1 MNEVVM
7 SFPVYIL
14 SKLQGCSMRPLAPE
28 ALGGAHALWQRDVR
42 LLPAFEPCRNEV
54 YEGYATSGGPGCG
67 AVFICDGVGSSL
79 DAAHALHAAGALPV
93 WTSVLAVSQQSGRGQ
108 MRRQWVSPAGN
119 IYAALRFP
127 VASNYPDS
135 LSSLVAGYVFARAFE
150 MCGIDVRMKWPN
162 DLLLD
167 DCKMAGILLEDRNGA
182 LLVGIG
188 INVAHFP
195 RTGCLREGAAVPA
208 CGLAARGF
216 DFAPFELWR
225 QLVDRAFFC
234 YRNEVLRFSE
244 DGLIS
249 RLEAYLAWVGRVVMI
264 HGSDLGSCPG
274 RLMGLSHDGAL
285 RVLLSGREQVLHS
298 CSLSPIS

>member
-1 MNEVVM
+1 MPSGSVTCGFCPLLSRAAM
-7 SFPVYIL
+7 KFMKDMPPAAAPVAVRFSSVTEWGL
-14 SKLQGCSMRPLAPE
+14 HWMPLMRCTLPENCRCGQVCLQFRSSQEE
-28 ALGGAHALWQRDVR
+28 AR
-42 LLPAFEPCRNEV
+42 C
-54 YEGYATSGGPGCG
+54 
-67 AVFICDGVGSSL
+67 
-79 DAAHALHAAGALPV
+79 
-93 WTSVLAVSQQSGRGQ
+93 AVSGC
-108 MRRQWVSPAGN
+108 RRQATYMLRCVFPA
-119 IYAALRFP
+119 
-127 VASNYPDS
+127 ASNYPDS

-195 RTGCLREGAAVPA
+195 RTDCLREGAAVPA